1 MGASPTCRLRRCC
14 EPIRRRPRSWRWCL
28 RRRRPGCGRACAGA
42 AGRRQRRRGGRA
54 RGGCDGAERPWRPPG
69 AGAAHG
75 SCRDRGRRRLGLPL
89 RPDPGLCAHRVR
101 AQRALAV
108 LRACGASWTG
118 LARVLMGAALALVL
132 PAAALGVPLERYVF
146 GPALSRLAESYAVLP
161 LASSWPTVAVV
172 LAGLALAAAITVV
185 WVALSTARAPVVEGL
200 AER

>member
-118 LARVLMGAALALVL
+118 LALVL